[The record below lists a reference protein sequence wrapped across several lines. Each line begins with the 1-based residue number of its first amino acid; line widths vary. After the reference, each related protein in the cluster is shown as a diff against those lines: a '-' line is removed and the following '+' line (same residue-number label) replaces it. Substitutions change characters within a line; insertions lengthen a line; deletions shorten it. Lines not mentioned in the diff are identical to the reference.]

1 MNIAEDNTTKKQ
13 QKRELK
19 NKTKN
24 KREQMNKKTQ
34 EITP

>member
-19 NKTKN
+19 NKINKETTK
-24 KREQMNKKTQ
+24 KRAQK
-34 EITP
+34 